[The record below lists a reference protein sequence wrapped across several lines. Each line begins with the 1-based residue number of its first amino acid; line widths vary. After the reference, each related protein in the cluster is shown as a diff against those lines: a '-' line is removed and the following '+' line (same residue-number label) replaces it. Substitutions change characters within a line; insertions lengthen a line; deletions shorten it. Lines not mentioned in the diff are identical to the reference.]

1 MPGPSFKTNPVQL
14 SELLKRCADGRM
26 QLPEFQRSWVWDDER
41 IRSLIASISRSFPI
55 GALMTLGTGGNL
67 RLKARLERATGQ
79 AAYRGAVSTPQQKH
93 SSGRS
98 KTASVRIARRSSAA
112 FLRFGVRRRWGW
124 PTEARM
130 GRGIGAS
137 CSA

>member
-79 AAYRGAVSTPQQKH
+79 AAYRGAGTDEPEED
-93 SSGRS
+93 
-98 KTASVRIARRSSAA
+98 APEDEDEAELLDAA
-112 FLRFGVRRRWGW
+112 
-124 PTEARM
+124 E
-130 GRGIGAS
+130 
-137 CSA
+137 